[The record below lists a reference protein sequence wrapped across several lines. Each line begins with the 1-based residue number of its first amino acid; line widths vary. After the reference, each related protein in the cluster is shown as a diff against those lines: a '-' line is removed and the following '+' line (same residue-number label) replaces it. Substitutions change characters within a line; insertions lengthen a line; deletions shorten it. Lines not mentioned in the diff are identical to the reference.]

1 MCARR
6 PLRMRG
12 RGRCLVASYWAVR
25 PRAACVLRARGFGSS
40 LFIFSSLV
48 TAVLW
53 TRGCSEPCVVLSL
66 NMGGSGEA
74 LGLDILS
81 AWFCAWIRHDRLT
94 AAKHTSYE
102 HRLSDAH
109 ASQSLSPSKR
119 TILHANKANMAATLN
134 QQAMEHA
141 MASRPAITDPVA
153 PSVGP
158 RALGHAS
165 AHPELV
171 LPRSRPVVEH
181 GREALYRHI
190 VQGLPERVVSS
201 ERGVLG
207 VGQVISGIVA
217 HRKALGNG
225 YCFSWLGRRR
235 WWSYRRLLWELQ
247 VLLDRPRL
255 SDEASG
261 RGLSLRVLYSCSVLA
276 SLLRLFQLF

>member
-40 LFIFSSLV
+40 LSIFSTLV
-48 TAVLW
+48 TAVLC
-53 TRGCSEPCVVLSL
+53 TRGCSEPCVVLRL
-66 NMGGSGEA
+66 NIGGS
-74 LGLDILS
+74 LRSSGLDILS
-81 AWFCAWIRHDRLT
+81 ASFCLGSRHDRPT
-94 AAKHTSYE
+94 AAKQTSYE

-158 RALGHAS
+158 RALQFAPS
-165 AHPELV
+165 TV
-171 LPRSRPVVEH
+171 
-181 GREALYRHI
+181 
-190 VQGLPERVVSS
+190 
-201 ERGVLG
+201 
-207 VGQVISGIVA
+207 
-217 HRKALGNG
+217 
-225 YCFSWLGRRR
+225 
-235 WWSYRRLLWELQ
+235 
-247 VLLDRPRL
+247 
-255 SDEASG
+255 
-261 RGLSLRVLYSCSVLA
+261 
-276 SLLRLFQLF
+276 